1 MTQRPILLVVVC
13 FAALSIGSAQRPK
26 DPHAGPCE
34 TKDWNWKPT
43 DTTNGPE
50 AWAQKYP
57 RFCAQGQQAPI
68 DLTSEGR
75 DLGQFE
81 VHYQPFTG
89 KVLNNGYKVMVNV
102 PTPGAGG
109 YIKIDG
115 KQFDLVEFHFHVR
128 SEHRVGGHQ
137 LEVEAHLVHEYKKNE
152 NEKEL
157 AAIGIL
163 YQLSKTGANP
173 FVESVIAAAQPSC
186 GSLSPDIAIDPR
198 QLFPGGTVQGTY
210 YAYSGSLTNPD
221 CIPITHFLVAADT
234 QSAVNSTTVGK
245 LEQIVRGFPN
255 NAQVNYGF
263 NARPPQT
270 LSSPVNHRT
279 AVDQSGGA
287 PGKGK
292 R

>member
-1 MTQRPILLVVVC
+1 MTQRPVFLVVVC
-13 FAALSIGSAQRPK
+13 FAALSIGSAQRPE
-26 DPHAGPCE
+26 DPHTLPCE

-43 DTTNGPE
+43 DTTNGPH

-57 RFCAQGQQAPI
+57 LCAQGQQSPINLPARGGEPLAPF
-68 DLTSEGR
+68 
-75 DLGQFE
+75 Q

-89 KVLNNGYKVMVNV
+89 KVLNNGYKVMVEV

-109 YIKIDG
+109 YIEIDG
-115 KQFDLVEFHFHVR
+115 KRFNLVEFHFHVQ
-128 SEHRVGGHQ
+128 SEHTVDGH
-137 LEVEAHLVHEYKKNE
+137 EFAVEAHLVHQNAENA
-152 NEKEL
+152 NEK
-157 AAIGIL
+157 AAIAIL

-186 GSLSPDIAIDPR
+186 GSLSSDMHIDPR
-198 QLFPGGTVQGTY
+198 QLFPRGTVQGRY

>member
-1 MTQRPILLVVVC
+1 MTQRPVFLVVVC
-13 FAALSIGSAQRPK
+13 FAALSIASAQRPK
-26 DPHAGPCE
+26 DAPAGDCE
-34 TKDWNWKPT
+34 TKNWNWKPT
-43 DTTNGPE
+43 DAKGPE
-50 AWAQKYP
+50 AWSKTYP
-57 RFCAQGQQAPI
+57 LCGQGQQAPI
-68 DLTSEGR
+68 NLTSKGSS
-75 DLGQFE
+75 LGQFE

-115 KQFDLVEFHFHVR
+115 KQFDLVEFHFHVH
-128 SEHRVGGHQ
+128 SEHTVSGHHYA
-137 LEVEAHLVHEYKKNE
+137 VEAHLVHEYKKNE

-163 YQLSKTGANP
+163 YQLSATGANP
-173 FVESVIAAAQPSC
+173 LVESLIAAAQPSC
-186 GSLSPDIAIDPR
+186 GSLSSDIEIDPR
-198 QLFPGGTVQGTY
+198 QLFPGGTAAGTY

-221 CIPITHFLVAADT
+221 CIPIAHFLVAYNT
-234 QSAVNSTTVGK
+234 QSAVNSATVGK
-245 LEQIVRGFPN
+245 LRQIVAGFPN

-263 NARPPQT
+263 NNRPVQP
-270 LSSPVNHRT
+270 LLPGLGVNHRE